1 MSVSM
6 KESNGKERWET
17 GAKVLKG
24 NEAVFHVIEHDVQ
37 RE

>member
-1 MSVSM
+1 M
-6 KESNGKERWET
+6 ERK
-17 GAKVLKG
+17 GGRQAKVLKG